1 MSQLLFS
8 ESQEPLP
15 QTCSHLGHSKY
26 LVIIMGIA
34 FGQIQYHFFH
44 HNKFPLSQATEN
56 VSQNTIVEYV
66 MINSI
71 FEAVIQVSHL

>member
-1 MSQLLFS
+1 
-8 ESQEPLP
+8 
-15 QTCSHLGHSKY
+15 
-26 LVIIMGIA
+26 MGIA
-34 FGQIQYHFFH
+34 FGQIQYHFFY

-56 VSQNTIVEYV
+56 VSQNTIVEYI